1 MMKMTFLGHACFLL
15 DDGKYKLLTDP
26 FLTGNPLAAVP
37 ADQVEADY
45 IFVTHGHGDHLGDA
59 VDIARRTGAPV
70 CCTAD
75 LGNAVFAPAGVETI
89 QGNLGGRM
97 KLPFGSFKFT
107 PAIHGSGVPGC
118 LSCGFLFEM
127 GGRKIYH
134 AGDTSLTCD
143 LALLEPEYID
153 VALLPIGD
161 VYTMGPEDALRAA
174 EMIKPQMVVPMHYDT
189 MPPLRQDAQAF
200 AASVRDKG
208 MQCLALKPGESL
220 TL

>member
-1 MMKMTFLGHACFLL
+1 M
-15 DDGKYKLLTDP
+15 
-26 FLTGNPLAAVP
+26 
-37 ADQVEADY
+37 
-45 IFVTHGHGDHLGDA
+45 
-59 VDIARRTGAPV
+59 DIARRTGAPV

-143 LALLEPEYID
+143 LALLEPEHID

-189 MPPLRQDAQAF
+189 MPPIVQDAQAF
-200 AASVRDKG
+200 ADAVRGKG
-208 MQCLALKPGESL
+208 M
-220 TL
+220 

>member
-1 MMKMTFLGHACFLL
+1 MKLTFLGHACFLL
-15 DDGKYKLLTDP
+15 DDGQHKLLTDP

-37 ADQVEADY
+37 ADQVEADF
-45 IFVTHGHGDHLGDA
+45 IFVTHGHGDHVGDA
-59 VDIARRTGAPV
+59 VAIAKRTGAPV

-75 LGNAVFAPAGVETI
+75 LGSAVFTPAGVETI
-89 QGNLGGRM
+89 QGNLGGQI

-118 LSCGFLFEM
+118 LSCGFLFEV

-143 LALLEPEYID
+143 LTLLAPEHID

-174 EMIKPQMVVPMHYDT
+174 EMIAPQMVVPMHYDT
-189 MPPLRQDAQAF
+189 MPPIRQDAQAF
-200 AASVRDKG
+200 AGSVRGKG
-208 MQCLALKPGESL
+208 MQCCVLRPGESV

>member
-1 MMKMTFLGHACFLL
+1 MMKLTFLGHSCFLL
-15 DDGKYKLLTDP
+15 DDGTHKLLTDP
-26 FLTGNPLAAVP
+26 FLTGNPLAAVS

-75 LGNAVFAPAGVETI
+75 LGSAIFTPAGVETI
-89 QGNLGGRM
+89 QGNLGGRI

-118 LSCGFLFEM
+118 LSCGFLFEV

-143 LALLEPEYID
+143 LTLLAPEHID

-174 EMIKPQMVVPMHYDT
+174 EMIAPQMVVPMHYDT

-200 AASVRDKG
+200 AGTVRDKG
-208 MQCLALKPGESL
+208 MQCCVLKPGESL
-220 TL
+220 EL

>member
-1 MMKMTFLGHACFLL
+1 MMKVTFLGHACFLL

-143 LALLEPEYID
+143 LALLEPEHID

-189 MPPLRQDAQAF
+189 MPPLRQDAQVF

>member
-1 MMKMTFLGHACFLL
+1 MMKVTFLGHACFLL

-75 LGNAVFAPAGVETI
+75 LGNALFAPAGVETI

-143 LALLEPEYID
+143 LALLEPEHID
-153 VALLPIGD
+153 VALL
-161 VYTMGPEDALRAA
+161 
-174 EMIKPQMVVPMHYDT
+174 PQMVVPMHYDT

>member
-1 MMKMTFLGHACFLL
+1 MMKVTFLGHACFLL

-75 LGNAVFAPAGVETI
+75 RGNALFAPAGVETI

-143 LALLEPEYID
+143 LALLEPEHID

-161 VYTMGPEDALRAA
+161 MFTMGPEDALRAA

-200 AASVRDKG
+200 ADAVRGKG
-208 MQCLALKPGESL
+208 MQCCVLKPGESVEL
-220 TL
+220 